1 MSIDIEDFE
10 ERPSEELEEPSNA
23 ERVLRFLHE
32 NRDKAWKA
40 STIAE
45 RSGVNENSISA
56 VLNRLK
62 KQDLVRHK
70 GSYWAITDDTERL
83 RHAYQFHR
91 TTQRFDELYGEEDRD
106 EWIEASE
113 RAGE

>member
-10 ERPSEELEEPSNA
+10 VRSPKELEEPSNA
-23 ERVLRFLHE
+23 ERVLRFLYEH
-32 NRDKAWKA
+32 RDKAWKA

-45 RSGVNENSISA
+45 RSGVNKNSISA

-62 KQDLVRHK
+62 EQDLVRHK

-83 RHAYQFHR
+83 RRAHQFHR
-91 TTQRFDELYGEEDRD
+91 TVQQFNELYGEEDRD
-106 EWIEASE
+106 EWTEASDQASE
-113 RAGE
+113 

>member
-10 ERPSEELEEPSNA
+10 ERTSAELEEPSNA
-23 ERVLRFLHE
+23 ERVLRFLYE

-40 STIAE
+40 STVAE
-45 RSGVNENSISA
+45 RANVNENSISA

-62 KQDLVRHK
+62 EQDLVRHK

-83 RHAYQFHR
+83 RRAHQFHR
-91 TTQRFDELYGEEDRD
+91 TVQRFDELYGEEDRE
-106 EWIEASE
+106 EWVEASE
-113 RAGE
+113 RSNE

>member
-10 ERPSEELEEPSNA
+10 EHTSAELEEPSNA
-23 ERVLRFLHE
+23 ERVLRYLYE

-40 STIAE
+40 STVAE
-45 RSGVNENSISA
+45 RASVNENSISA

-62 KQDLVRHK
+62 EQDLVRHK

-83 RHAYQFHR
+83 RRANQFHR
-91 TTQRFDELYGEEDRD
+91 TVQRFDELYGEEDRE
-106 EWIEASE
+106 EWVEASE
-113 RAGE
+113 RLNE